1 MKKYLIGA
9 LSGFLIMGLMGFT
22 PANKKSK
29 KKNMQSQ
36 IDILKEQMNQL
47 NDRVTSLEL
56 KKKSKKRKGGFKK
69 R

>member
-9 LSGFLIMGLMGFT
+9 LSGFLIMGIMGFT
-22 PANKKSK
+22 PVHKKSK
-29 KKNMQSQ
+29 KKNVQSQ
-36 IDILKEQMNQL
+36 IDILKEQVNRL

-56 KKKSKKRKGGFKK
+56 KKKSKKKRGFKK